1 MFEKLENIKD
11 HSLYELKV
19 IYFISDIFPITS
31 KLKIKSKFYI

>member
-1 MFEKLENIKD
+1 MCEELENIKD

-31 KLKIKSKFYI
+31 KLIIKSNIYT